1 MRIDRLEPSR
11 HKKGRFL
18 VHLENGDLLKVTEQ
32 EVLTFAL
39 YTGMELDPE
48 RLAALAEA
56 GKQSSAKARAASMVG
71 ARPLSRKELTRR
83 LEEKGEDPEHVR
95 QAVDWL
101 EELGAVNDAEYGKS
115 VARHYS
121 ARGYGPRKIQDE
133 LFRRGV
139 PREFW
144 PEALEEAASPE
155 SGIDAYLR
163 QKLRGAALDDP
174 KALKR
179 VTDGLMRR
187 GYRWED
193 IQAGLRRYG
202 AELEE
207 P

>member
-11 HKKGRFL
+11 RIKGRFL

-48 RLAALAEA
+48 RLAALTEA
-56 GKQSSAKARAASMVG
+56 GKQSCAKARAASMVG
-71 ARPLSRKELTRR
+71 ARPLSRKELTRK
-83 LEEKGEDPEHVR
+83 LEEKGEDPEHAR

-101 EELGAVNDAEYGKS
+101 EELGAVNDADYGKI

-121 ARGYGPRKIQDE
+121 AKGYGPRKIQDE

-139 PREFW
+139 PRELW
-144 PEALEEAASPE
+144 AEALEEAVSLEA
-155 SGIDAYLR
+155 GIDAYLR
-163 QKLRGAALDDP
+163 QKLRGAAPDDT

-179 VTDGLMRR
+179 ATDGLMRR

-193 IQAGLRRYG
+193 IKAGLRRYG
-202 AELEE
+202 AEIEE
-207 P
+207 A